1 MGKSLDGRA
10 PLPFG
15 CTLPTPAITRF
26 QGAQEGRLR
35 RGGQQ
40 AGAPRQEASLRTPGA
55 LGRAWGGGG
64 RTARPGGPDRYRLLH
79 SRRVQV
85 RLLVASGGERDGRG
99 ARGPVNRNG
108 LQP

>member
-55 LGRAWGGGG
+55 LGRAWGGGAGG
-64 RTARPGGPDRYRLLH
+64 RPAPGAPIGTGCFTLAA
-79 SRRVQV
+79 SRC
-85 RLLVASGGERDGRG
+85 GCW
-99 ARGPVNRNG
+99 
-108 LQP
+108 